1 LASEATTAVV
11 IVAAGDGTRLG
22 RGPKAF
28 VRVAGASLL
37 ELTLERVLAMRTVVE
52 VVVVAPGSLLGEAS
66 RLAPAARVVAGGAS
80 RQASVRAGLA
90 SLGPAVTRVLV
101 HDAARALTPTA
112 LFDAVADAISE
123 SGAGVIPAL
132 AVADT
137 IKRVD
142 ADGNVLA
149 TVDRTELAAVQ
160 TPQGFPRAELDAAYA
175 VADMEHTDDA
185 AVYAA
190 SGRTVAITP
199 GDPLAFKVT
208 TPDDLARASDI
219 LASSGRSSAMIR
231 TGIGIDV
238 HAFGGDAELRLA
250 GLSWPGEQG
259 LAGHSDGDAV
269 AHAICD
275 ALLSAAGLGDIGSRF
290 GTDDPQYAGARGDVF
305 LRGAVELLAAAGF
318 APSNV
323 SVQLVAQRP
332 RFAARREEAE
342 QILSDLLGAPVS
354 VAATTSDG
362 LGFTGRGEGVA
373 AIATAL
379 IRSI

>member
-37 ELTLERVLAMRTVVE
+37 ELTLERVLAMRTAVD
-52 VVVVAPGSLLGEAS
+52 VVVVASESLIAEAS

-80 RQASVRAGLA
+80 RQASVQAGLA

-112 LFDAVADAISE
+112 LFDAVADAVSE
-123 SGAGVIPAL
+123 SGGGVIPAL

-142 ADGNVLA
+142 AAGTVLA
-149 TVDRTELAAVQ
+149 TVDRSELAAVQ

-175 VADMEHTDDA
+175 VVDMDHTDDA

-190 SGRTVAITP
+190 SGRTVAIIP
-199 GDPLAFKVT
+199 GDPLGFKVT

-290 GTDDPQYAGARGDVF
+290 GTDDPQYAGAPGDVF
-305 LRGAVELLAAAGF
+305 LRGTVELLAAAGF

-332 RFAARREEAE
+332 RFAARPEEAE
-342 QILSDLLGAPVS
+342 KMLSDLVGAPVS

>member
-1 LASEATTAVV
+1 MTTAVIV
-11 IVAAGDGTRLG
+11 VAAGNGTRLG
-22 RGPKAF
+22 LGPKAF
-28 VRVAGASLL
+28 VTVAGRSLL
-37 ELTLERVLAMRTVVE
+37 ELTLERVNRVRGDVE
-52 VVVVAPGSLLGEAS
+52 VVVVAPASHLGEAQ
-66 RLAPAARVVAGGAS
+66 RLASGARVVPGGAT
-80 RQASVRAGLA
+80 RQQSVAAGLRA
-90 SLGPAVTRVLV
+90 LGPDVQRVLV

-112 LFDAVADAISE
+112 LFDAVADAVAVSN
-123 SGAGVIPAL
+123 AGVIPAL

-137 IKRVD
+137 IKRID
-142 ADGNVLA
+142 ADGTVLG
-149 TVDRTELAAVQ
+149 TVDRSELAAVQ
-160 TPQGFPRAELDAAYA
+160 TPQGFPRDQLDLAYSA
-175 VADMEHTDDA
+175 VEADHTDDA
-185 AVYAA
+185 AVFAA
-190 SGRTVAITP
+190 SGRTVIVIP

-208 TPDDLARASDI
+208 TPDDLARAEQQ
-219 LASSGRSSAMIR
+219 LARSEPHVPAVR

-290 GTDDPQYAGARGDVF
+290 GTDDPRYAGAAGEVF
-305 LRGAVELLAAAGF
+305 LTGTVALLAEAGF

-332 RFAARREEAE
+332 RFSARRIEAE
-342 QILSDLLGAPVS
+342 AALSALVGAPVS
-354 VAATTSDG
+354 IAATTSDG
-362 LGFTGRGEGVA
+362 LGFTGRSEGVA

-379 IRSI
+379 IRTI

>member
-1 LASEATTAVV
+1 MVSEATTAVV

-28 VRVAGASLL
+28 VPLAGTSIL
-37 ELTLERVLAMRTVVE
+37 ELTVKRVLAMRAAVA
-52 VVVVAPGSLLGEAS
+52 VVVVAPAGLLTEAA
-66 RLAPAARVVAGGAS
+66 RLAPTARIVAGGAS

-90 SLGPAVTRVLV
+90 SLGQAVTCVLV

-112 LFDAVADAISE
+112 LFDAVADAVAE
-123 SGAGVIPAL
+123 SGNGVVPVL
-132 AVADT
+132 PVADT

-142 ADGNVLA
+142 AHGTVVA
-149 TVDRTELAAVQ
+149 TVDRSELAAVQ

-175 VADMEHTDDA
+175 VVDMDHTDDA
-185 AVYAA
+185 AVYAS
-190 SGRTVAITP
+190 SGRRVTSIP

-219 LASSGRSSAMIR
+219 LETAGRSTAMIR
-231 TGIGIDV
+231 TGIGIDA
-238 HAFGGDAELRLA
+238 HAFGGDAELQLA
-250 GLSWPGEQG
+250 CLSWPGEQG

-290 GTDDPQYAGARGDVF
+290 GTDDPRYAGAAGEIF
-305 LRGAVELLAAAGF
+305 LRGTVALLAEAGF

-342 QILSDLLGAPVS
+342 RVLTDLVGAPVS
-354 VAATTSDG
+354 VAATTTDG

-373 AIATAL
+373 AVATAL
-379 IRSI
+379 IRSL